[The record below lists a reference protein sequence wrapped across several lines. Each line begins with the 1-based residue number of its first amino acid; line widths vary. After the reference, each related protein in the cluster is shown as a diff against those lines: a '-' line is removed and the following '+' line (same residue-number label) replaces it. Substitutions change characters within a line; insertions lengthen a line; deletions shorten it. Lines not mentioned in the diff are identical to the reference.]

1 VSVWVWLSGWVGGW
15 VFAILFAEER
25 AEMCLRAL
33 LKLVHRVSIKPD
45 FCLHQCLGF
54 VIEHSKETHL

>member
-1 VSVWVWLSGWVGGW
+1 VGGW

-45 FCLHQCLGF
+45 FCLRQCLGF
-54 VIEHSKETHL
+54 VIEHNKETRL